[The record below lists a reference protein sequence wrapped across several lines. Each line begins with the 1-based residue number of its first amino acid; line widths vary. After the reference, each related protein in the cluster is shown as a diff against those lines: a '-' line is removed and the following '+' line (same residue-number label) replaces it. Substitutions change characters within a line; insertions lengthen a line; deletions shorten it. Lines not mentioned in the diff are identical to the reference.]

1 MAETNLKAPELNVAV
16 CQLTSGDSVDQN
28 IRDIESVLSSLEH
41 PAGLDLVS
49 FPENSLY
56 FRINDGDPRVGM
68 TLEDQVLQRLSRWSQ
83 AHQTTVHIGSVPLTD
98 GTKATN
104 ATVLLTPDGNVTVP
118 YKKIHLFDVDVEGHV
133 RVRESDFFV
142 PGSEPGFFEIKGWK
156 FGATICYDVRF
167 SELFLRYA
175 KAGVDVILIPA
186 AFIVPTGR
194 AHWDILV
201 RARAIE
207 CQAYVLAAA
216 QGGLHKSPTGG
227 TRETYGHSLIVDPWG
242 QVLGECLDRGDSR
255 VLRSSLKAEKI
266 EAVRRQ
272 IPIQSHRRLT

>member
-1 MAETNLKAPELNVAV
+1 MAKEGELNVAV

-28 IRDIESVLSSLEH
+28 IRDIEAILGSFVDPS
-41 PAGLDLVS
+41 GLDLVS

-56 FRINDGDPRVGM
+56 FRINDGDPRVGL
-68 TLEDQVLQRLSRWSQ
+68 TLEDKAVLQLSRWSK
-83 AHQTTVHIGSVPLTD
+83 AHQVTLHIGSVPLVD
-98 GTKATN
+98 GNKVTN
-104 ATVLLTPDGNVTVP
+104 ATVLLTPDGKITVP

-133 RVRESDFFV
+133 RVRESDFFT
-142 PGSEPGFFEIKGWK
+142 PGTEPGFFEIKGWK
-156 FGATICYDVRF
+156 FGASICYDVRF

-175 KAGVDVILIPA
+175 REAVDVILIPS

-216 QGGLHKSPTGG
+216 QGGVHKSPSGG

-242 QVLGECLDRGDSR
+242 QILGECLDGGSSR
-255 VLRSSLKAEKI
+255 ILRATLKSEKI
-266 EAVRRQ
+266 DAVRRQ
-272 IPIQSHRRLT
+272 IPILSHRRLL